1 MSETIAI
8 SPVEIAHLELA
19 YAHTRI
25 RHPRQIVAMA
35 DSLLRCGQLVPIV
48 VVAAKKSDFVL
59 IDGYQRVA
67 AARRAGLDTL
77 QAQIWPGA
85 AGDALCRLLATDGA
99 RQFGIFEQAALLREL
114 KTTHGMNQSRIAA
127 QMGRHPS
134 WVTRRLALIE
144 GLPHEAI
151 KAVRDG
157 HLSSWSAS
165 RVLVPLARANAAHA
179 CSLVQ
184 TLAKHR
190 LTSRQLERFWQ
201 HYQKANRAARE
212 KMFAAPILWFKSLDA
227 CQAEEKAR
235 VIADGPEGHWLRDL
249 GIVAKIIDR
258 LSHLARQV
266 FGPGQ
271 SIRKISQLM
280 KMSRKT
286 IQRILTGQGA
296 ETLNRPSR
304 YEPLTALIIDLY
316 QRLEGNCVLIQS
328 ELAERYGQIIPYTSL
343 THLVRSLNLRPEK
356 IRRSGTFTYAP
367 GQEAQHDTSTHRM
380 PIAGKPVKAQCAS
393 MVQANSRLLFFQYYP
408 RLPALKPRSF

>member
-8 SPVEIAHLELA
+8 SPVEIAHLQLA

-35 DSLLRCGQLVPIV
+35 DALLRCGQLVPIV
-48 VVAAKKSDFVL
+48 VVAAAQKPDFVL

-77 QAQIWPGA
+77 QAQIWPGT

-114 KTTHGMNQSRIAA
+114 KLTHGMNQSRIAA

-151 KAVRDG
+151 KAVRAG

-179 CSLVQ
+179 RSLVQ

-201 HYQKANRAARE
+201 HYQKVNRAARE
-212 KMFAAPILWFKSLDA
+212 KMLAEPILWFKSFDA
-227 CQAEEKAR
+227 CQAEKKAR
-235 VIADGPEGHWLRDL
+235 VIAHGPEGHWLRDL
-249 GIVAKIIDR
+249 GIVAKILDR

-266 FGPGQ
+266 FGPAQ
-271 SIRKISQLM
+271 STLERRRLQ
-280 KMSRKT
+280 
-286 IQRILTGQGA
+286 TGFHTTQKSV
-296 ETLNRPSR
+296 L
-304 YEPLTALIIDLY
+304 
-316 QRLEGNCVLIQS
+316 RLERTIARLCN
-328 ELAERYGQIIPYTSL
+328 ENTKPTANRDR
-343 THLVRSLNLRPEK
+343 H
-356 IRRSGTFTYAP
+356 AP
-367 GQEAQHDTSTHRM
+367 GRSEHPKDQPADENVAKDHPAHPCRPGARSAEPAQ
-380 PIAGKPVKAQCAS
+380 P
-393 MVQANSRLLFFQYYP
+393 L
-408 RLPALKPRSF
+408 

>member
-25 RHPRQIVAMA
+25 RNPRQIVAMA

-48 VVAAKKSDFVL
+48 VVAAKKPDFVL

-151 KAVRDG
+151 KAVRAG

-165 RVLVPLARANAAHA
+165 RVLVPLARANGAHA
-179 CSLVQ
+179 RSLVQ
-184 TLAKHR
+184 TLTKHQ
-190 LTSRQLERFWQ
+190 LTSRQLDRFWQ

-212 KMFAAPILWFKSLDA
+212 KMIAEPILWFKSLDA
-227 CQAEEKAR
+227 CQGEEKAR
-235 VIADGPEGHWLRDL
+235 IIADGPEGHWLRDL
-249 GIVAKIIDR
+249 RIVAKIIDR
-258 LSHLARQV
+258 LSHLVRQV

-271 SIRKISQLM
+271 S
-280 KMSRKT
+280 
-286 IQRILTGQGA
+286 
-296 ETLNRPSR
+296 TLERR
-304 YEPLTALIIDLY
+304 RLLTAFNTTQKTVL
-316 QRLEGNCVLIQS
+316 RLERTIARLCN
-328 ELAERYGQIIPYTSL
+328 ENTKPTANRDR
-343 THLVRSLNLRPEK
+343 H
-356 IRRSGTFTYAP
+356 AP
-367 GQEAQHDTSTHRM
+367 GRSEHPKDQPSDENVAKDHPAHPYGPGGRSSQPAQ
-380 PIAGKPVKAQCAS
+380 P
-393 MVQANSRLLFFQYYP
+393 L
-408 RLPALKPRSF
+408 